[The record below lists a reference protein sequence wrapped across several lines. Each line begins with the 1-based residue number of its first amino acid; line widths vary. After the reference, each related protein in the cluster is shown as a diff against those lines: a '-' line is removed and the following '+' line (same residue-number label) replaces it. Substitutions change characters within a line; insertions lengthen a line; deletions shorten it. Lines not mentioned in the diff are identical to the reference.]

1 MSQGPLQTLFRAMEE
16 QPPDEGLETVAAL
29 RVRLESLES
38 LHVERALRAGWSWRR
53 IAEPLGVSKQAVHKK
68 HARRL
73 ADKVAATPDRSQL
86 VVTGQA
92 RRSVRCAREE
102 ATALGAD
109 ALRCEHLVLGLLREE
124 RGPVID
130 ALAAAGVSLEAAR
143 RCAAGLE
150 RDGEVPE
157 AREDGRLPVSAGA
170 RAVMEQSLREAVRR
184 RDTHL
189 GVEHLLFAV
198 VRDRDGR
205 GARLLAGLHVD
216 PASLEGLLDER
227 LRGAE

>member
-1 MSQGPLQTLFRAMEE
+1 MEE
-16 QPPDEGLETVAAL
+16 QPPDQGLETVAAL

-73 ADKVAATPDRSQL
+73 ADKVAATDRRQL
-86 VVTGQA
+86 VVTGRA

-109 ALRCEHLVLGLLREE
+109 ALRSEHLVLGLLREE
-124 RGPVID
+124 RGPVTD

-143 RCAAGLE
+143 RSAAGLE
-150 RDGEVPE
+150 PDGDVPE
-157 AREDGRLPVSAGA
+157 ALEDGRLPVSAGA

-184 RDTHL
+184 RDSHL

-198 VRDRDGR
+198 VRDPDGR
-205 GARLLAGLHVD
+205 GARLLASLRVD

-227 LRGAE
+227 LGGAQ